1 MTLLP
6 CANCGNS
13 ANIKSGMNSDAYWF
27 AEINCDVCPASMYVT
42 VLPTK
47 VDCEEQAI
55 AAWNRRAVPE
65 GFVLVPVESA
75 RVCATLAKLHFDRV
89 QRHFAVD
96 DKFPLSENWQPH
108 INALLDAVE
117 QEKKNG

>member
-1 MTLLP
+1 M
-6 CANCGNS
+6 
-13 ANIKSGMNSDAYWF
+13 SD
-27 AEINCDVCPASMYVT
+27 IT
-42 VLPTK
+42 
-47 VDCEEQAI
+47 EQAFKESEFYRKWAI
-55 AAWNRRAVPE
+55 AGMPADKQRLALAAWQAAQSVP

-108 INALLDAVE
+108 INALVDAVE
-117 QEKKNG
+117 AQEKKNG

>member
-1 MTLLP
+1 MSNMREAFEAFYEDAFAADYYDEITLEVMFSRDGDTYK
-6 CANCGNS
+6 A
-13 ANIKSGMNSDAYWF
+13 IH
-27 AEINCDVCPASMYVT
+27 
-42 VLPTK
+42 
-47 VDCEEQAI
+47 VDEAWGIWQA
-55 AAWNRRAVPE
+55 AQSVP

-89 QRHFAVD
+89 QRHFAAD

>member
-1 MTLLP
+1 MSDMRE
-6 CANCGNS
+6 AFEKYKREQEGYDVSVFYVEAEDWYGNN
-13 ANIKSGMNSDAYWF
+13 AQTNHDWWIYQMAW
-27 AEINCDVCPASMYVT
+27 
-42 VLPTK
+42 
-47 VDCEEQAI
+47 QA
-55 AAWNRRAVPE
+55 AQSVP

-75 RVCATLAKLHFDRV
+75 KFCATLAKLHFDRV

-117 QEKKNG
+117 AQEKKNG